1 MKNTKKKKKLRVG
14 RLFLVLIVIT
24 LISFSCVKLFEIP
37 IMSIRISGNKILS
50 DDEILRFA
58 KLENYPS
65 FLGTPMFSI
74 KKNLKRNEYIKDV
87 KVLKGIFS
95 VKLNITEYV
104 VLYIEKETNLKVT
117 LNGKIK
123 DDKVICAPYL
133 IGEIPTDKFEG
144 FINAMSK
151 INEDILCKM
160 SEIKYD
166 PNEID
171 KDRYLV
177 HMNDGNDVYLTV
189 NKFNKINKY
198 NSILE
203 NVGKQNGILYLDY
216 GDYFKVK

>member
-1 MKNTKKKKKLRVG
+1 MKNTKKRKRLRVG

-24 LISFSCVKLFEIP
+24 LISFLCVKLFEIP
-37 IMSIRISGNKILS
+37 IMSVQITGNKILT
-50 DDEILRFA
+50 DDDVLSFS

-65 FLGTPMFSI
+65 FFGTPMFSI

-87 KVLKGIFS
+87 KVSKGIFNI
-95 VKLNITEYV
+95 KLNITEHT

-117 LNGKIK
+117 LKSKIK
-123 DDKVICAPYL
+123 DDKAVCAPYL
-133 IGEIPTDKFEG
+133 IGEVPTDKFDD
-144 FINAMSK
+144 FIKAMAR
-151 INEDILCKM
+151 IDENILCKM

-171 KDRYLV
+171 KDRYFV

-189 NKFNKINKY
+189 NKFDKINKY